1 MSNTQTIKC
10 PSCGSYLVFDPE
22 SQRLTCPFCGAAF
35 TQQQLEARIDAQK
48 AANDTAHTREYHCSS
63 CGAELVT
70 DDTTAATFCYYCHNP
85 VTLVDRVSEE
95 FHPDGVIPFAI
106 SKENAMKRFQSFLA
120 KKKFVRR
127 DFFSAEAL
135 EKFSGVYYP
144 YWVGDI
150 EGSGDYLGQGTRVS
164 IASTPKYDIVTTK
177 YYDVH
182 RAGSLRFSEMMRQAL
197 TKNDRKLSDG
207 IYPYQFKDTKPFSTA
222 LLSGYMAEK
231 RDIGKDSAEQ
241 EMVQEAC
248 GQVEKLMTSEL
259 HYDTLHGKASF
270 TPTKAKMRYFLL
282 PTWVITYRGDKPG
295 TTFYYMMNAQ
305 TGTVCGKLPIRWGK
319 LIGVATLAG
328 AIVSGLLCAG
338 GALLW

>member
-150 EGSGDYLGQGTRVS
+150 EGSGD
-164 IASTPKYDIVTTK
+164 A
-177 YYDVH
+177 
-182 RAGSLRFSEMMRQAL
+182 
-197 TKNDRKLSDG
+197 
-207 IYPYQFKDTKPFSTA
+207 
-222 LLSGYMAEK
+222 
-231 RDIGKDSAEQ
+231 
-241 EMVQEAC
+241 
-248 GQVEKLMTSEL
+248 
-259 HYDTLHGKASF
+259 
-270 TPTKAKMRYFLL
+270 
-282 PTWVITYRGDKPG
+282 RG
-295 TTFYYMMNAQ
+295 
-305 TGTVCGKLPIRWGK
+305 
-319 LIGVATLAG
+319 
-328 AIVSGLLCAG
+328 
-338 GALLW
+338 